1 MRGLKREVQD
11 NGRLPYS
18 LPDRIPDIPS
28 HFCHRVPDMSLVKDP
43 SLAPTGAVKMAWAR
57 ENMPVL
63 DRIFRRLNSK
73 RTLRGHKIA
82 MCLHLE
88 AKTAVLAEDLHKAGA
103 EVSITGS
110 NPLSTQDDVAAALS
124 KTGVN
129 VFAWRGVSDK
139 DHQLNLKRVLS
150 LTPDV
155 IIDDGAELS
164 IAAHEKG
171 QPALS
176 KILGACEETTT
187 GVTRLKAFE
196 NQKKLRFPVIAV
208 NDAPTKFLF
217 DSRYGTGQSGLEGIM
232 RATNLLLAGRNVV
245 IGGYGWVGRGV
256 ALRAKGMGS
265 RVIITEVDPV
275 RALEALMEGCD
286 VMPMD
291 EAAKIGDLFITA
303 TGGTDII
310 TAKHFRKMKDK
321 AILANVGHFDVEVKV
336 KDLERIAAKK
346 RQVRAEV
353 TEYTLDRGKRL
364 YLLSQGRL
372 VNLAAAD
379 GHPAEVMDMSFADQA
394 LSAEY
399 LIKNGATL
407 GPRVIPVPQDID
419 REVASQRLQAF
430 GKQID
435 KLTTVQE
442 KYTQSWK
449 L

>member
-1 MRGLKREVQD
+1 
-11 NGRLPYS
+11 
-18 LPDRIPDIPS
+18 
-28 HFCHRVPDMSLVKDP
+28 MSLVKDP
-43 SLAPTGAVKMAWAR
+43 DLAPTGEIKMAWAR

-63 DRIFRRLNSK
+63 ARIFRR
-73 RTLRGHKIA
+73 RTARQTFQSHRVAI
-82 MCLHLE
+82 CLHLE

-103 EVSITGS
+103 QVAITGS

-124 KTGVN
+124 KTGVR
-129 VFAWRGVSDK
+129 VYAWRGVNEK
-139 DHQLNLKRVLS
+139 DHKLNLKRVLEIK
-150 LTPDV
+150 PDI

-164 IAAHEKG
+164 IAAH
-171 QPALS
+171 QQSPTSLS

-187 GVTRLKAFE
+187 GVMRLKALERE
-196 NQKKLRFPVIAV
+196 NRLRFPVIAV
-208 NDAPTKFLF
+208 NDAPTKYLF

-245 IGGYGWVGRGV
+245 IAGYGWVGRGV

-265 RVIITEVDPV
+265 KVIVTEVNPV

-286 VMPMD
+286 VMPME

-310 TAKHFRKMKDK
+310 TENHFQRMRDK
-321 AILANVGHFDVEVKV
+321 AILCNVGHFDVEVKV
-336 KDLERIAAKK
+336 RDLEKIAKKK
-346 RQVRAEV
+346 RQVRPEV
-353 TEYTLDRGKRL
+353 TEYTIGGGKRL

-399 LIKNGATL
+399 LLTEGRKL
-407 GPRVIPVPQDID
+407 QPRVIAVPTEIDLEVANHRLEAFGRKID
-419 REVASQRLQAF
+419 RLSPSQKSYL
-430 GKQID
+430 
-435 KLTTVQE
+435 
-442 KYTQSWK
+442 QSWR